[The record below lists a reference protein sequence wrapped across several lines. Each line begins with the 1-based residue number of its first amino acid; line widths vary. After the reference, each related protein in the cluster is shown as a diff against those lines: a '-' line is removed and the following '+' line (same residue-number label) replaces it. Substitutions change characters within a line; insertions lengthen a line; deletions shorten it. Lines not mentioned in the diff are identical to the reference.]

1 MPILEYLINLT
12 LFTNFFFLNRV
23 IYGMVYGNTTKEE
36 AVEKLMTREL
46 EAEFSFAQI

>member
-1 MPILEYLINLT
+1 
-12 LFTNFFFLNRV
+12 
-23 IYGMVYGNTTKEE
+23 MVYGNVTKDE